1 MKEDHPCRTIAVGC
15 LPLLVS
21 PTIRNL
27 KVTKMLVDGG
37 AGLNLI
43 SPAVISKLQI
53 GEEELEVTGMFQGIN
68 PGRSRPKGKIMLL
81 VMFGGELNYRTKKIV
96 FDVVELPLPYNG
108 ILRRPALAKFMAA
121 SHYAYN
127 TLKMPGHSE
136 SSPSRRMRRMQLFVW
151 TRCTGTRSRQRQR
164 RLPQGK

>member
-1 MKEDHPCRTIAVGC
+1 MEPAPEARKPLKWSRTPIIFDEEDHPSRTIAVGC

-53 GEEELEVTGMFQGIN
+53 AEEELEVTGMFQPIN
-68 PGRSRPKGKIMLL
+68 PGM
-81 VMFGGELNYRTKKIV
+81 
-96 FDVVELPLPYNG
+96 
-108 ILRRPALAKFMAA
+108 
-121 SHYAYN
+121 SHPN
-127 TLKMPGHSE
+127 
-136 SSPSRRMRRMQLFVW
+136 
-151 TRCTGTRSRQRQR
+151 
-164 RLPQGK
+164 